1 MSDRRIMN
9 NLWILLVLIPLL
21 PVVLHMSREH
31 PVYSSGE
38 AGVLL
43 EGRASLDSLLE
54 ASLGRTVL
62 LNFWATWCTPCVEEL
77 PQIDML
83 YRSMN
88 DSVVAVAVDL
98 GDPDIETLISF
109 RHSLQLSMPMVWLS
123 EEEARAL
130 KSDWALPDLFPV
142 TVFLDPDGEE
152 YLRMSGAR
160 DRDFFV
166 AAIRSSSSGV
176 DSLDVQDE
184 HLHINVVGYSDD
196 PATIDLME
204 YSLELAGSDGVELFD
219 PAVPA
224 DLEAIRSLYLPETG
238 YPYAQP
244 CIGTACGRP
253 ASTREELLLYVEVL
267 SR

>member
-1 MSDRRIMN
+1 MSGRRILN

-21 PVVLHMSREH
+21 PVVLHMSRKH
-31 PVYSSGE
+31 SVYSSDE
-38 AGVLL
+38 AGPLL
-43 EGRASLDSLLE
+43 QGRASFDSLLE
-54 ASLGRTVL
+54 ASRGRTVL

-83 YRSMN
+83 YVSMS
-88 DSVVAVAVDL
+88 DSVVAIAVDL
-98 GDPDIETLISF
+98 GDPDIETVVSF
-109 RHSLQLSMPMVWLS
+109 RHSLRLSMPMVWLS
-123 EEEARAL
+123 EEEAKAL

-142 TVFLDPDGEE
+142 TVFLDPNGEE
-152 YLRMSGAR
+152 YLRVSGTR
-160 DRDFFV
+160 DRDFFA
-166 AAIRSSSSGV
+166 AAIRGGSAGM
-176 DSLDVQDE
+176 DSLDGQNE
-184 HLHINVVGYSDD
+184 HLHINVVGYTDD
-196 PATIDLME
+196 PATIDLLE

-253 ASTREELLLYVEVL
+253 AFTREELLLYVEVL
-267 SR
+267 SQ